1 MPYGDKPTRSKRTG
15 YSSYI
20 DHYAK
25 YGKAARRIKMPGVP
39 KRPLRFQLRT
49 LLRKEGFRGKSTWWL
64 TVHRRGIRRDRV
76 GISALEQ
83 RAVPAS
89 LVPGFLTERILYAT
103 LVNLFHFV
111 PGVDFL
117 FQSSVQGGRLEMGG
131 LVADFLFPILR
142 VVINPL
148 GPQHYQFRNMAK
160 DEEQV
165 AILDAMGYDAY
176 LIDEEVIYDEL
187 ALEEFLRRIFG
198 WIGSGG
204 SDVGAFPARQTSSRE
219 REELDMDALYDTIK
233 DLEVSL
239 YGFFA

>member
-1 MPYGDKPTRSKRTG
+1 
-15 YSSYI
+15 
-20 DHYAK
+20 
-25 YGKAARRIKMPGVP
+25 MPGIP

-49 LLRKEGFRGKSTWWL
+49 LLRKEGFRGKSSWWL
-64 TVHRRGIRRDRV
+64 SVHRRGIRRDKV

-83 RAVPAS
+83 RAVPHS
-89 LVPGFLTERILYAT
+89 MIPGFLTERILYAT

-117 FQSSVQGGRLEMGG
+117 YQSSQQGGRLEMGG

-165 AILDAMGYDAY
+165 AILKDMGYDAY
-176 LIDEEVIYDEL
+176 LIDEEVIYDEFKL
-187 ALEEFLRRIFG
+187 DEFLRRIFNMYS
-198 WIGSGG
+198 SGG
-204 SDVGAFPARQTSSRE
+204 SDSGGHPSQLASSVE
-219 REELDMDALYDTIK
+219 NDEYQYDELYAEILG
-233 DLEVSL
+233 LESYL
-239 YGFFA
+239 HSMF